1 MHEENQGNL
10 NLDLISKAKESAI
23 IYLSYRDR
31 SIAEMN
37 RRLSKKGYPPEV
49 IENVIHTLEETD
61 LLNDERFALS
71 YSSYKVEDKSWG
83 PEKLRFELRVKG
95 IDKELAE
102 EVINRIYEKYSQK
115 DLIQKLISKRL
126 KNRQE
131 TNRAEMKKHIDYL
144 KRRGFSW
151 DVIREAIS
159 NNEEYFTD

>member
-1 MHEENQGNL
+1 MHEENQDIL
-10 NLDLISKAKESAI
+10 NLDLLSKAKESALV
-23 IYLSYRDR
+23 YLSYRDR

-37 RRLSKKGYPPEV
+37 QRLSKKGYPAEV
-49 IENVIHTLEETD
+49 IESVIRNLENAN

-71 YSSYKVEDKSWG
+71 FSRYKVEDKSWG
-83 PEKLRFELRVKG
+83 PEKLRFELYVKG

-102 EVINRIYEKYSQK
+102 DVINRIYEKYSQN

-126 KNRQE
+126 KNRQDV
-131 TNRAEMKKHIDYL
+131 NRAEMKKHIDYL
-144 KRRGFSW
+144 KRRGFRW